1 MAEYQGRLTDK
12 VRAVIAI
19 RINLGYFPSE
29 LADRYNKTTSG
40 IETIARE
47 RSRWLPEGDIA
58 RTQEEKFRY
67 AQRMFAD
74 DSSIADLIHKS
85 SRKKLRKDIQ
95 NRLMG
100 PVGDGIVERF
110 DQDHQDHFSSLIRAI
125 FGSYPVETS
134 PNVYDNYLSAVRG
147 LALDVL
153 KHHASQGKLYDTI
166 DYAVEG
172 VIPDVREKDRALEH
186 EYKPA
191 RERLKTQIDNAL
203 NQLTPGQKAVIE
215 LIYGLNDGYQKT
227 PTSIV
232 KNKLVDVKRQRVE
245 QLRDKALEKLRES
258 LRELFPEHLA
268 KETKT

>member
-85 SRKKLRKDIQ
+85 SRKKLRNDIQ
-95 NRLMG
+95 NRFMG

-110 DQDHQDHFSSLIRAI
+110 YQDPFRNLVRGI
-125 FGSYPVETS
+125 FGSYPVETTL
-134 PNVYDNYLSAVRG
+134 NVYDNYLSAVRG

-153 KHHASQGKLYDTI
+153 KHHASKGNLYGTI
-166 DYAVEG
+166 DDAVEG
-172 VIPDVREKDRALEH
+172 IAPDVREKEGALGH
-186 EYKPA
+186 EYKLA
-191 RERLKTQIDNAL
+191 RERLKTQIDN
-203 NQLTPGQKAVIE
+203 
-215 LIYGLNDGYQKT
+215 
-227 PTSIV
+227 
-232 KNKLVDVKRQRVE
+232 
-245 QLRDKALEKLRES
+245 
-258 LRELFPEHLA
+258 
-268 KETKT
+268 